1 MSRALQI
8 RPLFSAEEVEARVE
22 SLAREMLGSYSGTT
36 LHVVSIA
43 EGAVRF
49 TDALVEA
56 LAEHGVDADVQ
67 TVRAHRSDGMSLGSL
82 QIESFDV
89 SALDGREVLVVD
101 DIADEGRTLRA
112 ILDLVELSEARS
124 VRTAVLINKLER
136 RREPIQLDYVGFE
149 VASGWVVGFGMD
161 VEGELRDLDEIGVVE
176 PGLDGSDG
184 PT

>member
-1 MSRALQI
+1 MTRALVI

-22 SLAREMLGSYSGTT
+22 ALAREMLLSYSGTS

-49 TDALVEA
+49 TEALVEA
-56 LAEHGVDADVQ
+56 LTEHGVEVDVQ
-67 TVRAHRSDGMSLGSL
+67 TVRAHRTRGMELGSL

-89 SALDGREVLVVD
+89 DALDGREVLVVD

-112 ILDLVELSEARS
+112 ILDLAELSEARS

-136 RREPIQLDYVGFE
+136 RRETIPLDYVGF
-149 VASGWVVGFGMD
+149 VVDAGWVVGFGMD
-161 VEGELRDLDEIGVVE
+161 IDGELRDLDEIGVVE
-176 PGLDGSDG
+176 EGI
-184 PT
+184 